1 MSCIRFS
8 TTAPRNVLR
17 SLADDPREQVRGF
30 LAVNLFLAAD
40 VMQHR
45 VDDPSEVELGL
56 VGWRSVFSQA

>member
-17 SLADDPREQVRGF
+17 SLADDPKEQVRGF

-45 VDDPSEVELGL
+45 DAAPCG
-56 VGWRSVFSQA
+56 